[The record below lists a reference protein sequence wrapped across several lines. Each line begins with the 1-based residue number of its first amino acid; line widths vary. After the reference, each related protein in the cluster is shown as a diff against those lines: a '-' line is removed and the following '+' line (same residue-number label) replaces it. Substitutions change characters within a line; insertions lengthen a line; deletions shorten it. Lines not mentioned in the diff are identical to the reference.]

1 MKTAR
6 KRSAQGCGFTLVE
19 MAIVLV
25 IIAVLVAILTPIVA
39 SYVDQARIAKAQDDT
54 RALAEAISRFER
66 DVGRYPM
73 YNPATGFLDD
83 SSANVFR
90 LDGAG
95 ASPTDNTGTYWAAA
109 STMSSGMDD
118 CGTTG
123 SCSILATANV
133 LMANIP
139 LYTTNASLAKP
150 FKWKGPYIDV
160 QADPWGNKYL
170 VNIIHCKP
178 SSTFACFVLSA
189 GPNGAVDTQFDISNT
204 STVTPGGDDI
214 LYRIK

>member
-1 MKTAR
+1 MMR
-6 KRSAQGCGFTLVE
+6 GKRSRPDHGFTLIE

-25 IIAVLVAILTPIVA
+25 VIAILTAVLTPLATGYI
-39 SYVDQARIAKAQDDT
+39 DQARLAKAQNDT
-54 RALAEAISRFER
+54 RALAEAISRFEK

-73 YNPATGFLDD
+73 FSPATGFLDD

-90 LDGAG
+90 LEGAG
-95 ASPTDNTGTYWAAA
+95 SAPTDNTGTNWATA
-109 STMSSGMDD
+109 SMSSGAGD
-118 CGTTG
+118 CATTG
-123 SCSILATANV
+123 SCSILPTANV

-160 QADPWGNKYL
+160 QADPWGNRYL

-178 SSTFACFVLSA
+178 SSSFSCFVLSA
-189 GPNGAVDTQFDISNT
+189 GPNGAVDTAFDISAT
-204 STVTPGGDDI
+204 TTVSAAGDDI
-214 LYRIK
+214 IYRIK